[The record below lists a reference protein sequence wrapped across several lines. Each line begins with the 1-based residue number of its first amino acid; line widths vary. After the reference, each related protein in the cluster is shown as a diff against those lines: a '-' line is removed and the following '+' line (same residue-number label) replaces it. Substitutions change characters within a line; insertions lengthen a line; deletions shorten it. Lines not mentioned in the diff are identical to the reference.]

1 MPSETLNTGF
11 RRHLFT
17 VELSPSG
24 GEVFQRRMLSALQ
37 THSSLNP
44 HVVGRF
50 FREVQYEAEVDAY
63 VLIPMWWGG
72 FSEMLM
78 RSILLYRKS
87 VLIPMWWGGF
97 SEAIEQWEKTASK
110 CLNPHVVGRFFRAR
124 NGFLKS

>member
-24 GEVFQRRMLSALQ
+24 GGGFSEDWVQIAF
-37 THSSLNP
+37 NP
-44 HVVGRF
+44 LDGVLIPMWWGGF
-50 FREVQYEAEVDAY
+50 SEAYEAAQSEYAY

-72 FSEMLM
+72 FSEPDE
-78 RSILLYRKS
+78 RKKFEQEA

-97 SEAIEQWEKTASK
+97 SENI
-110 CLNPHVVGRFFRAR
+110 
-124 NGFLKS
+124 

>member
-24 GEVFQRRMLSALQ
+24 GEVFQRVGIVVYLVLV
-37 THSSLNP
+37 TGLNP

-50 FREVQYEAEVDAY
+50 FREQDLLSNVAWYD

-72 FSEMLM
+72 FSE
-78 RSILLYRKS
+78 
-87 VLIPMWWGGF
+87 
-97 SEAIEQWEKTASK
+97 
-110 CLNPHVVGRFFRAR
+110 
-124 NGFLKS
+124 